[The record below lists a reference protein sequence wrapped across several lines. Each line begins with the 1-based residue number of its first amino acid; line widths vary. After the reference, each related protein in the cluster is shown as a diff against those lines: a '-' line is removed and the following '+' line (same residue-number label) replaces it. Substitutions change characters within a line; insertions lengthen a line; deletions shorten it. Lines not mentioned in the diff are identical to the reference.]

1 MFFIGSRIHTWCDTK
16 SYLYTNLRLKKKKM
30 RNIFDYIREN
40 LGFAI
45 DDLIIFINQLVY
57 FIIR

>member
-16 SYLYTNLRLKKKKM
+16 SYLYTNLRLKKKM

-45 DDLIIFINQLVY
+45 DDLIIFINQLAY

>member
-16 SYLYTNLRLKKKKM
+16 SYLYTNLRLKKKM